1 MLSDLE
7 RKTLRILYNFSKLN
21 RRMPNIKELEKK
33 TGAREVNIFNALD
46 GLQKQG
52 YIEWQRRDTQ
62 SIKIITAW
70 EEQLKEEPLRKYL
83 KALFIAHELKKNNGG
98 IEPKLAQNRHFL
110 D

>member
-1 MLSDLE
+1 MAAD
-7 RKTLRILYNFSKLN
+7 N
-21 RRMPNIKELEKK
+21 
-33 TGAREVNIFNALD
+33 
-46 GLQKQG
+46 
-52 YIEWQRRDTQ
+52 TQ